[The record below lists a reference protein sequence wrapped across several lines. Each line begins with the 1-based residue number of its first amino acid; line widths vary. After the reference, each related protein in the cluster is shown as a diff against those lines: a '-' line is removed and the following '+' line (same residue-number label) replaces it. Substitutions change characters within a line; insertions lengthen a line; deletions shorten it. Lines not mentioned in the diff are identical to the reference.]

1 MQIITC
7 QEDTMQNQI
16 PEYEHAIS
24 ITGLTKRYDGFT
36 LRDVSLH
43 VPKGCIMGFVG
54 QNGAGK
60 TTTIRSMLNMIPVD
74 AGSISI
80 LGYDY
85 KRQEAQLKESIGVV
99 FDEMGF
105 HKQFSPI
112 ELNKIFRPIYKNW
125 DEDVFFSYLQ
135 RFALPPK
142 RKCGKFSRG
151 MQMKLQIA
159 VALSHHAKLLIMDEP
174 TSGLD
179 PIVRNEM
186 LDVFLEFVQEEDH
199 TIFLSSHITSDL
211 DRIADYIT
219 FINNGQILFSD
230 EQSMIKEQHK
240 MIRCTKEDALSI
252 PPESVVGTR
261 LSSFGAEVLIKN
273 PDRVGLSCPSL
284 LMEDAT
290 LDEIMIYYVCGM
302 NKSSI
307 HPDREVAE

>member
-1 MQIITC
+1 MP
-7 QEDTMQNQI
+7 NQI
-16 PEYEHAIS
+16 PEYENAIS
-24 ITGLTKRYDGFT
+24 IKGLIKQYDGFT
-36 LRDVSLH
+36 LRDVTIS
-43 VPKGCIMGFVG
+43 VPKGCIMGFIG

-74 AGSISI
+74 AGDISI

-85 KRQEAQLKESIGVV
+85 KKEEATLKEYIGVV

-105 HKQFSPI
+105 HKQFSPVQ
-112 ELNKIFRPIYKNW
+112 LNKIFRHIYKNW
-125 DEDVFFSYLQ
+125 DEEVFFSYLH

-142 RKCGKFSRG
+142 LKCGKFSRG

-199 TIFLSSHITSDL
+199 TILLSSHITSDL

-219 FINNGQILFSD
+219 FINNGQILFSN
-230 EQSMIKEQHK
+230 EQSEIMEQHR
-240 MIRCTKEDALSI
+240 MIRCTKEEFFTLPA
-252 PPESVVGTR
+252 EYVVGKR
-261 LSSFGAEVLIKN
+261 LTSFGAEALIKN
-273 PDRVGLSCPSL
+273 PENVAKACPKL
-284 LMEDAT
+284 LMEPAT
-290 LDEIMIYYVCGM
+290 LDEIMIYYVSGM
-302 NKSSI
+302 GQAE
-307 HPDREVAE
+307 EVLE